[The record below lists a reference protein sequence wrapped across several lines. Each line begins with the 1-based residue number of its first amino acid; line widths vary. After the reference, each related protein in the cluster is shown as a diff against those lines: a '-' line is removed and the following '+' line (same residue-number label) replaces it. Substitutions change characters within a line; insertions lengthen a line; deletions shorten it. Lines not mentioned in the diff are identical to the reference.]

1 MRRVPDLAKDRKNVA
16 NFQEEFSDA
25 GGFPKELVKRQMQYV
40 IKDKLEELNNTPK
53 TNRKT

>member
-1 MRRVPDLAKDRKNVA
+1 MRRVPDLAKYGKNVA
-16 NFQEEFSDA
+16 MVQEEFSDA